1 MTLKPKFLD
10 LMTGARER
18 ILEVAD
24 ELFYREGIRAI
35 GVDTIIAKSSVAKT
49 TLYRYF
55 PSKDDL
61 VVAYLEERNRRFWAL
76 FDSAVNK
83 HPSDPKAQLRL

>member
-1 MTLKPKFLD
+1 MHGGKMRL
-10 LMTGARER
+10 GY
-18 ILEVAD
+18 
-24 ELFYREGIRAI
+24 FYP
-35 GVDTIIAKSSVAKT
+35 
-49 TLYRYF
+49 LYGYF